1 MLRGARDPEFYG
13 LVMPDDIPGGIPG
26 GLFVERAAA
35 HGVAEIVAENGD
47 ALHLADMIPHG
58 PFFRRQGRVGRK
70 PAFAVYKDR
79 RVDLRQFFPD
89 AVHRFDVV
97 YSHQVEP
104 ESVDMVLLRPEFD
117 GFDDVMPYHFAF
129 RSRLIA
135 AARGVRVGTVG
146 ILAVKVTGD
155 GKVEVRTVDRGRV
168 VVDHVEDDAHPVPMQ
183 AFHHLLELADACH
196 GVGRIGGVTA
206 FRNVVV
212 LRVVSPVVGLVRQPR
227 LVHRRIVEGG
237 EDVYMRYAQFLEMI
251 QTGCLPFGGFGAGF
265 GQGQKFALVADSGI
279 RGDAE
284 IAVVQFVENN
294 VGIHFQFGRTIR
306 FPAFRIG
313 LVPVDHGR
321 PVAVY
326 ADRLGPDA
334 GRFVQPFPLFLDL
347 EGVESPFQIALRRD
361 APCSVVGGP
370 HLQPLLRFPAFAR
383 SVEVQPDLVGRGR
396 PKRKD
401 GTLRGVC
408 QFQIAP
414 VIAGISVERIGLS
427 GRWMVFLSR
436 HGMFFRSSEFAYR
449 LRLPVR
455 RRLFPRRPDAR
466 AACVWG
472 RRM

>member
-326 ADRLGPDA
+326 ADRLRPDA
-334 GRFVQPFPLFLDL
+334 GCFGQPFPLFFYL
-347 EGVESPFQIALRRD
+347 EGIEGAIQVAFD
-361 APCSVVGGP
+361 GNAPGSVVRGL
-370 HLQPLLRFPAFAR
+370 HFQLLLRIASLARGVDIEPGFAR
-383 SVEVQPDLVGRGR
+383 GGR
-396 PKRKD
+396 PERKD
-401 GTLRGVC
+401 GALGRIR
-408 QFQIAP
+408 QFEVLA
-414 VIAGISVERIGLS
+414 V
-427 GRWMVFLSR
+427 
-436 HGMFFRSSEFAYR
+436 
-449 LRLPVR
+449 VR
-455 RRLFPRRPDAR
+455 RIF
-466 AACVWG
+466 VE
-472 RRM
+472 